1 MVEKI
6 RECDVEGRGRGLR
19 ATRLLFGLAIIL
31 AGIYFKSWLGLLGV
45 ISVVVAVT
53 GFCPLSRLGRSC

>member
-6 RECDVEGRGRGLR
+6 RECDVESESGRLR

-31 AGIYFKSWLGLLGV
+31 AGIYFKSWLGLLG
-45 ISVVVAVT
+45 IIPVVVAVT
-53 GFCPLSRLGRSC
+53 GLCPLSRLGRSC